1 MYKRTV
7 LIVDD
12 KEINRKILARMLQDK
27 YGLLFAENGKV
38 ALECMRKHAE
48 VIAAVFLDVMMPVM
62 NGYEVL
68 EEMRQDEVLS
78 KIPVIA
84 TSQRDCD
91 EDELRILEMGAQDF
105 IAKPYKAE
113 LIIRRLN
120 NIIKLRETAAMVNKA
135 QKDELT
141 GLYNKQFFL
150 HKVQELLEENSHQK
164 YDLLCVGIERFKLVN
179 DTFGVYYGDKVLK
192 YMAAMMKDIARE
204 VGICGRFG
212 ADSFYAVLPYRE
224 YTNENFEPWIRRV
237 ENFPIEMD
245 IKIHCGIYAIE
256 DASIPVE
263 AMCDRAQL
271 AADKNR
277 GKYDEYFC
285 VYDDSLR
292 KKLLHEQFIIG
303 NMKPALEE
311 HQFQVYYQPKYD
323 LNTGRVAGA
332 EALVRWIHPEMGM
345 ISPGDF
351 IPLFETNGFIS
362 QLDEYVWECACQD
375 IRSWRDKGYPPIA
388 ISVNVSRA
396 DIYNPKLID
405 NLLALIAKYDIP
417 MKYLHLEIT
426 ESAYTENPQQIIRVV
441 GRLRELGFLIEMDD
455 FGSGYSSLNMLAE
468 MPVDVLKLDMGFIQ
482 TETRKAS
489 GKGILSFVISLA
501 KWLNLAV
508 VAEGVEQKEQI
519 DVLRSMDCNYA
530 QGYYYSKPL
539 EKSSFEELIRVSEVA
554 EMICT
559 SRTTLD
565 YTINEKNNE
574 ALQDGRVMMIVDDI
588 EVNRAALA
596 ATFEKEYVINEFE
609 NGKDAWLY
617 LQENAS
623 KVDIILLDLLMPVMD
638 GFQLLEKI
646 RTNHQTRQ
654 TPVIVMSQMD
664 ETMEQRALKM
674 GADDFVSKPYNAL
687 VIKKRVSNVVSSY
700 ELKKIKHGLVSIHLG
715 KPRQEEK

>member
-12 KEINRKILARMLQDK
+12 KEINRKILARMLQNK
-27 YGLLFAENGKV
+27 YGILFAENGQE
-38 ALECMRKHAE
+38 ALDCMREHAD
-48 VIAAVFLDVMMPVM
+48 VIAAVLLDVMMPVM

-78 KIPVIA
+78 KIPVMA

-91 EDELRILEMGAQDF
+91 EDELKILEMGAQDF
-105 IAKPYKAE
+105 VAKPYKAE

-150 HKVQELLEENSHQK
+150 HKVQELLDENGHQK

-192 YMAAMMKDIARE
+192 YMAAMIKELAKE

-212 ADSFYAVLPYRE
+212 ADSFYAVLPYKE
-224 YTNENFEPWIRRV
+224 YTNESFEPWIQQV

-245 IKIHCGIYAIE
+245 IKIHCGIYTIE
-256 DASIPVE
+256 DTSIPVA

-292 KKLLHEQFIIG
+292 KKLLHEQFIIT

-332 EALVRWIHPEMGM
+332 EALVRWVHPEIGM

-375 IRSWRDKGYPPIA
+375 IRSWREKGYPSIA

-405 NLLALIAKYDIP
+405 NLLALIQKYDIP

-539 EKSSFEELIRVSEVA
+539 EKNAFEELIRVSEVA

-565 YTINEKNNE
+565 YTINEKSGE

-596 ATFEKEYVINEFE
+596 ATFEKEYVIEEFE
-609 NGKDAWLY
+609 NGKDAWSF

-623 KVDIILLDLLMPVMD
+623 RVDIILLDLLMPVMD

-687 VIKKRVSNVVSSY
+687 VIKKRVSNVVAGY
-700 ELKKIKHGLVSIHLG
+700 ELRKIKHGLVSIHLG
-715 KPRQEEK
+715 KSRREEK